1 MTSNSHFPED
11 PALLERFWVFRF
23 RKIDKISATD
33 RAKYEKE
40 DFNHLWPLGQFV
52 WQYVKRHELRSNY
65 IMYATEILKAFYE
78 AAEVEAEWLKW
89 AFIHDTA
96 ETEEEQE
103 YKREAE
109 FFNAVQRFFLQFVKP
124 QDGMDHKRSVYHAL
138 KNNFFGRWIWVDDKN
153 FLYISKDFLLE
164 LKKHYRCDIKDL
176 EELSELTGWIKKI
189 KKYKTTTLWVVQT
202 SIMDFFYRLNYIPR
216 LVSSYEFNE
225 WIDNRLKIEPEPEIG
240 NEPENDNLDPL
251 NQDLPF

>member
-65 IMYATEILKAFYE
+65 IMYTTEILKAFYE

-103 YKREAE
+103 YKKEAE

-138 KNNFFGRWIWVDDKN
+138 KNNFFGKWIWVDDN
-153 FLYISKDFLLE
+153 NILYISKDFLFE

-176 EELSELTGWIKKI
+176 EELSELTGWIRKKKRHGNSI
-189 KKYKTTTLWVVQT
+189 IYIVTTTA
-202 SIMDFFYRLNYIPR
+202 MDFFHRLGFLPR
-216 LVSSYEFNE
+216 LVNSTEFYKWLKNE
-225 WIDNRLKIEPEPEIG
+225 LEIRSDDTEIEPIDIEI
-240 NEPENDNLDPL
+240 PDPKQ
-251 NQDLPF
+251 NYPF